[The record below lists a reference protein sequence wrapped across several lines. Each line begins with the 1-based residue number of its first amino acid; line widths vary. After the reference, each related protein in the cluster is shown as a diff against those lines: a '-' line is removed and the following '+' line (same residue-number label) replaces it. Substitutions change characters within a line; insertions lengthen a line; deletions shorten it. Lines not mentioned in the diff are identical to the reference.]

1 MLEIDDTHYFC
12 NTFQMN
18 DEEKVHR
25 FSALAKLYAEI
36 RFTRKSAFFN
46 RVAAMRC
53 DTTCTYLFILCEG
66 AATILIPNSQYAGA
80 SRPRTPTQIGSYA
93 TSSSFGPLAATTLTT
108 PARATVRARRAVAA
122 IRDGA
127 CTRNFGAHC
136 LTLG

>member
-1 MLEIDDTHYFC
+1 
-12 NTFQMN
+12 MN

-53 DTTCTYLFILCEG
+53 DTRYLCILYED
-66 AATILIPNSQYAGA
+66 AATILIPNFQNAGA

-122 IRDGA
+122 IRDRA
-127 CTRNFGAHC
+127 CTLQILVLA
-136 LTLG
+136 L

>member
-1 MLEIDDTHYFC
+1 MLEIVDIHYFGD
-12 NTFQMN
+12 TFQMN

-53 DTTCTYLFILCEG
+53 EPCDTYLYILYED
-66 AATILIPNSQYAGA
+66 AATILIPNSQHADA
-80 SRPRTPTQIGSYA
+80 SRPRTPTRIGSYA

-122 IRDGA
+122 IRDRA
-127 CTRNFGAHC
+127 CTLHFGAHC
-136 LTLG
+136 